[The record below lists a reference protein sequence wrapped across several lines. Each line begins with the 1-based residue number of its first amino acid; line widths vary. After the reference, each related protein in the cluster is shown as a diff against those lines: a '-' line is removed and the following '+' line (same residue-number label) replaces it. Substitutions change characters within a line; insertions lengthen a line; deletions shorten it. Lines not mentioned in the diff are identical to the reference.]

1 MKKVLV
7 MGNGP
12 SLKDLDFKKL
22 KNIDTV
28 GMNAAY
34 RYWEKINFYPT
45 YYCCLDNVVVVS
57 HQEQIKNLIDS
68 NRIKKF
74 FLHEN
79 ILIKY
84 PELKNI
90 ENIMIFN
97 SKFNKDQSNIFFN
110 NFVTTG
116 SYSIRWMIDLGYTD
130 IGLLGIDCNYVEKVE
145 NSESIGK
152 NKLIITN
159 NSSSNPNYFFE
170 DYQKEGDKYNI
181 PNNPICKVNH
191 SVHLDSVDRIFEDC
205 KRLNKDVNI
214 INTTFKN
221 NLDFEYVMSIDDFL
235 NFENRFNFKNNTC
248 VLLTKLHDNLKQNEM
263 ENYFKSFQ
271 NNYLNRYI
279 SKIYIFIVTS
289 NNNNLNNFKTKHEE
303 MYKLIS
309 KKKFT
314 IKYTN
319 NSPSKLNFINFVNQ
333 NFKNGKFIISN
344 TCISFDN
351 SLEKI
356 YNEEIKSFNKFYTV
370 NKLNIKQ
377 L

>member
-90 ENIMIFN
+90 DNIMIFN
-97 SKFNKDQSNIFFN
+97 SKFNKDHSNIYFN

-170 DYQKEGDKYNI
+170 EYQKEGDKYNI
-181 PNNPICKVNH
+181 LLIEY
-191 SVHLDSVDRIFEDC
+191 LRIV
-205 KRLNKDVNI
+205 KD
-214 INTTFKN
+214 
-221 NLDFEYVMSIDDFL
+221 
-235 NFENRFNFKNNTC
+235 
-248 VLLTKLHDNLKQNEM
+248 
-263 ENYFKSFQ
+263 
-271 NNYLNRYI
+271 
-279 SKIYIFIVTS
+279 
-289 NNNNLNNFKTKHEE
+289 
-303 MYKLIS
+303 
-309 KKKFT
+309 
-314 IKYTN
+314 
-319 NSPSKLNFINFVNQ
+319 
-333 NFKNGKFIISN
+333 
-344 TCISFDN
+344 
-351 SLEKI
+351 
-356 YNEEIKSFNKFYTV
+356 
-370 NKLNIKQ
+370 
-377 L
+377 